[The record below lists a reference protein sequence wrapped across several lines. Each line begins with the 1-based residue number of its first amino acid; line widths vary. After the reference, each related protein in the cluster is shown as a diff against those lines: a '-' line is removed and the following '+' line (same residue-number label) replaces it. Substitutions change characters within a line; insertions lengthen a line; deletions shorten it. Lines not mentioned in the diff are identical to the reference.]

1 MTEHN
6 PENTSSVGTGLTDTA
21 LRAFEKGRQLGRD
34 EMAFA
39 RAEIAQ
45 AGSNLRVAA
54 ICLGVAFA
62 TAIALLGALT
72 QTLIFAIQTAGLAPV
87 WAALITTAILLVL
100 GGLLAL
106 RAFVLLRRAAATPQ
120 TIITKISADLQ
131 NLKES
136 LK

>member
-1 MTEHN
+1 MNEHH
-6 PENTSSVGTGLTDTA
+6 PEHTTSPDTGLTDTA

-45 AGSNLRVAA
+45 AGANLRVAA
-54 ICLGVAFA
+54 VCLGIALA
-62 TAIALLGALT
+62 TAIALLAALS
-72 QTLIFAIQTAGLAPV
+72 QTLVYALQAAGLAPV
-87 WAALITTAILLVL
+87 WAALITTVLLMLL